1 MPLETSDFNQCL
13 DRLPNEEVICHLSA
27 QMKMGYY
34 PEEISPYHAPCH
46 AQIVPHQTL
55 RIPDRSLLMSQ
66 LDRITRINALLSAR
80 RVVPRTLLLEEL
92 EVSPA
97 TLKRDIAFLR
107 DTMNTPIVWDR
118 ELDGYRLDRSQTTGA
133 QLEVPNMWFS
143 DKEIHAILTMQHLL
157 ANLGPGGLLAPHVE
171 PLMTRLNAMLSAA
184 EDPTEE
190 IRRRVLIVGVGQR
203 SMKLAH
209 FENIGVALLRR
220 QRLRIRYFARGRGEE
235 SEREISPQRLVHY
248 RENWYLDA
256 WCHLRGA
263 LRNFAVDSLKK
274 AQVLDR
280 VAKDVSDKALDTALG
295 PGYGI
300 FAGDRLQIAR
310 LRFSPE
316 RARWMCTEHWH
327 PSQVGR
333 FEPDGHYLLEVPYA
347 DHREL
352 QMDIL
357 KHGRH
362 CQVLGPD
369 ALRAAVAEE
378 ARCLAAAY
386 GVA

>member
-1 MPLETSDFNQCL
+1 MPSQIGGDIGHFPGLTSEQ
-13 DRLPNEEVICHLSA
+13 
-27 QMKMGYY
+27 YY
-34 PEEISPYHAPCH
+34 SNKIFSSHSSLQPVRDERTWLLVT
-46 AQIVPHQTL
+46 Q
-55 RIPDRSLLMSQ
+55 PDHSLLMSR
-66 LDRITRINALLSAR
+66 LDRIARINVMLSAR
-80 RVVPRTLLLEEL
+80 RLVPRSVLLEAL
-92 EVSPA
+92 EVSSA

-107 DTMNTPIVWDR
+107 ESMSMPIVWDR
-118 ELDGYRLDRSQTTGA
+118 DLGGYRLDRSQTTGT
-133 QLEVPNMWFS
+133 QIEVPNMWFS

-157 ANLGPGGLLAPHVE
+157 ANLDPGGLLAPHVE
-171 PLMTRLNAMLSAA
+171 PLMVRLNVILSAA
-184 EDPTEE
+184 KDPTEE
-190 IRRRVLIVGVGQR
+190 IRRRVLIVGVGKR

-220 QRLRIRYFARGRGEE
+220 QRLCIRYFARGRGEE
-235 SEREISPQRLVHY
+235 SEREVSPQRLVHY

-263 LRNFAVDSLKK
+263 LRNFAVDSLREV
-274 AQVLDR
+274 QILELS
-280 VAKDVSDKALDTALG
+280 AKEVSDKALDTALG

-300 FAGDRLQIAR
+300 FAGNHLQIAH

-316 RARWMCTEHWH
+316 RARWVSTEHWH

-333 FEPDGHYLLEVPYA
+333 FEPNGHYLLEVPYA

-352 QMDIL
+352 LMDIL

-369 ALRAAVAEE
+369 SLRVALMEE
-378 ARCLAAAY
+378 IKSMATACGLASD
-386 GVA
+386 GCQLIPR

>member
-1 MPLETSDFNQCL
+1 
-13 DRLPNEEVICHLSA
+13 
-27 QMKMGYY
+27 
-34 PEEISPYHAPCH
+34 
-46 AQIVPHQTL
+46 
-55 RIPDRSLLMSQ
+55 MSQ

-203 SMKLAH
+203 SINGSFREHRSGPAATSALAYP
-209 FENIGVALLRR
+209 LLCPRTR
-220 QRLRIRYFARGRGEE
+220 RGERAGDFAATPRPLPGE
-235 SEREISPQRLVHY
+235 LVSGRLVPPAG
-248 RENWYLDA
+248 R
-256 WCHLRGA
+256 
-263 LRNFAVDSLKK
+263 S
-274 AQVLDR
+274 AQFCDR
-280 VAKDVSDKALDTALG
+280 TA
-295 PGYGI
+295 
-300 FAGDRLQIAR
+300 
-310 LRFSPE
+310 
-316 RARWMCTEHWH
+316 
-327 PSQVGR
+327 
-333 FEPDGHYLLEVPYA
+333 
-347 DHREL
+347 
-352 QMDIL
+352 
-357 KHGRH
+357 
-362 CQVLGPD
+362 
-369 ALRAAVAEE
+369 
-378 ARCLAAAY
+378 
-386 GVA
+386 